1 MSDELEPRPELPTK
15 DEIELRLKD
24 ARAKIA
30 AEMLDDGPVVE
41 IPEVRVDPFD
51 DAEFRSRY
59 EEISNRAKVIQEK
72 RAAAVK
78 TQAKKEKSDRESA
91 KGLGVGLSIA
101 YTILGMPVAGYL
113 IGWAIDG
120 NSVVQTG
127 RNFGTLIGAFIGVA
141 AAVMMMNRTNTR

>member
-30 AEMLDDGPVVE
+30 AEMLDDAPEVI

-51 DAEFRSRY
+51 DAEFRQRY

-78 TQAKKEKSDRESA
+78 TQATKEKSDRESA

>member
-30 AEMLDDGPVVE
+30 AEMLDDAPEVQ
-41 IPEVRVDPFD
+41 IPEVRVDPLD
-51 DAEFRSRY
+51 DAEFRQRY

-78 TQAKKEKSDRESA
+78 FQATKEKSDRESA

-120 NSVVQTG
+120 NSPVQTG
-127 RNFGTLIGAFIGVA
+127 RNFGTLIGAFVGVA

>member
-30 AEMLDDGPVVE
+30 AEMLDDAPVVE